1 MHRRLLPTTFV
12 LALLFPS
19 LAPAQAARGP
29 RVARDV
35 IARAADSLAD
45 AVIRTGNVA
54 ALSIAV
60 VRGGDTILMKGYGMA
75 NLEHDVPATEQTVY
89 RIGSVTKQFTS
100 VAIMRLVEQGKLSL
114 DDDVTKYVPNAP
126 THGRRI
132 LVRHLLNHTSG
143 IPSYTDVGPAFG
155 RRALFARSRLTAP
168 ATDQCQAD
176 DQTEQTGMRHAT
188 DLSQFLDES
197 RDTGVGSGRAR
208 RPADAPRPI

>member
-12 LALLFPS
+12 LALLLPS
-19 LAPAQAARGP
+19 LAPAQATRGS

-45 AVIRTGNVA
+45 AAIRTGNVA

-60 VRGGDTILMKGYGMA
+60 VRGGDTIVMKGYGMA
-75 NLEHDVPATEQTVY
+75 NLENDVPATAETVY

-100 VAIMRLVEQGKLSL
+100 AAVLRLVEQGKLSL
-114 DDDVTKYVPNAP
+114 DDEVTKYVPNAP

-132 LVRHLLNHTSG
+132 LVRHLMNHTSG

-155 RRALFARSRLTAP
+155 RRAPGSAARLVA
-168 ATDQCQAD
+168 
-176 DQTEQTGMRHAT
+176 
-188 DLSQFLDES
+188 
-197 RDTGVGSGRAR
+197 RD
-208 RPADAPRPI
+208 RPR